1 MTREDI
7 LTQQDDVMAFIDEV
21 KYKLRFVDKRKLSKV
36 KKICRKYDETQGNQ
50 MQMHVPMNIATY
62 NTLIDIQIKKIVK
75 DIYKE
80 YNDLPIQRD
89 STDISCVD
97 AIGYSEM
104 ILSDMSK
111 MLKRSF
117 FINYKNYKKYM
128 RRDKSG
134 AIGNNFE
141 KIYSLQKDKVVTN
154 LDFVIAVYRMLP
166 NILKT
171 IKTGGTDVV

>member
-1 MTREDI
+1 
-7 LTQQDDVMAFIDEV
+7 
-21 KYKLRFVDKRKLSKV
+21 
-36 KKICRKYDETQGNQ
+36 
-50 MQMHVPMNIATY
+50 
-62 NTLIDIQIKKIVK
+62 
-75 DIYKE
+75 
-80 YNDLPIQRD
+80 
-89 STDISCVD
+89 
-97 AIGYSEM
+97 M
-104 ILSDMSK
+104 ILGDMIK

-171 IKTGGTDVV
+171 IKRGGN